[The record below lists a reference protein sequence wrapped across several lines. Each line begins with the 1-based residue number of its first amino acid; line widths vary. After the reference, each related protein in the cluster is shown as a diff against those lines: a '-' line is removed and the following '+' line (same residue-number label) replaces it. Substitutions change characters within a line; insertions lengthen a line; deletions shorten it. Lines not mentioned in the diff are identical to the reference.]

1 MRLKNKVQQ
10 NKNATSKQILT
21 VSNQWVEMN
30 GAKWHLKNVG
40 CESSLQQLLF
50 WLITL
55 KLFFINDDKQK
66 LK

>member
-1 MRLKNKVQQ
+1 
-10 NKNATSKQILT
+10 
-21 VSNQWVEMN
+21 MN

-55 KLFFINDDKQK
+55 KSFFINDDKQK